1 MNLTARDYVRDTD
14 EPFWL
19 NNVMW
24 ISLET
29 GSIMGETGL
38 QYRDFDLYLT
48 INGEE
53 WRLEN

>member
-1 MNLTARDYVRDTD
+1 MNLTARAYVRDTD

-19 NNVMW
+19 NDIRW

-53 WRLEN
+53 WKVEK